1 MKWAKTNLS
10 SAAATVAE
18 ITARA
23 SEKNVLKSMVCARG
37 YGKVDLVVLEKDGVK
52 GLGLFSFQPV

>member
-10 SAAATVAE
+10 SAAATAAE

-23 SEKNVLKSMVCARG
+23 SETNVLKSMLGDRG
-37 YGKVDLVVLEKDGVK
+37 QGMVLEDDGGKDTW
-52 GLGLFSFQPV
+52 LLSLQLI

>member
-10 SAAATVAE
+10 SAAAAAAE

-23 SEKNVLKSMVCARG
+23 SETNVLKSMLRG
-37 YGKVDLVVLEKDGVK
+37 RGQCIGLEDDGGKDT
-52 GLGLFSFQPV
+52 GLFSLQLI